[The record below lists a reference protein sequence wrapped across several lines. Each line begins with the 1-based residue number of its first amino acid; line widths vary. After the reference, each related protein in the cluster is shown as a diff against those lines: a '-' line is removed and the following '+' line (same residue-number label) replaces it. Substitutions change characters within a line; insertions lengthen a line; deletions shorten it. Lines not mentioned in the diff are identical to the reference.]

1 MRETY
6 VDVRFESGPF
16 SKPGSDPSLVQTH
29 PDPQPWAYCMAQ
41 YLFLGHPPVEGCGG
55 REVRGQPGTVH
66 AEEVVRTPQNS
77 VPVSQQRPGDNLGA
91 VDTGS
96 SPEEGSYDEFFVGG
110 YLEDAVIALNT
121 QS

>member
-1 MRETY
+1 M
-6 VDVRFESGPF
+6 
-16 SKPGSDPSLVQTH
+16 SKN
-29 PDPQPWAYCMAQ
+29 PDPLPWEQ
-41 YLFLGHPPVEGCGG
+41 YLFLGHPPVEGCCG

-77 VPVSQQRPGDNLGA
+77 VAVSQQRPGDNLGA

-96 SPEEGSYDEFFVGG
+96 SPEEGSDDELFVGG
-110 YLEDAVIALNT
+110 YLEYAVLALNT